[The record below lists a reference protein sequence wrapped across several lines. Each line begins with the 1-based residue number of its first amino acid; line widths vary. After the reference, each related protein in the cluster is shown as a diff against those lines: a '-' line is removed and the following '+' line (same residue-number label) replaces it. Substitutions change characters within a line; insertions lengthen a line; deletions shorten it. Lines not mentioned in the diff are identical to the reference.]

1 MPRQNNKNLLK
12 TWLFDKPMMFA
23 LLTCG
28 ISFVIISI
36 YAIISNLF
44 EISTKEPLVILLITI
59 LTGIYSMYYTIK
71 RLPHTPMARPDFI
84 AITNACGFL
93 IFLIPFITLLF
104 VGPDP
109 QIIRH
114 KALIFYV
121 LHPVAF
127 WFVSIGG
134 LILYLYVGGLAVS
147 SIYAKYRRAVQLGI
161 SKWKVILSMPF
172 AFLLM
177 WTPGY
182 LVEENKTKSN
192 MQINSPWYARFN
204 QWVITDI
211 LNTFFVY
218 LVLLLMLNIFA
229 GFPTILL
236 TAFLLMVYTLW
247 NLKFKNGFLKNI
259 NRGYSLTA
267 VAINLIF
274 IITIL
279 AQNLIQ
285 G

>member
-1 MPRQNNKNLLK
+1 MPRHNNKNQLK
-12 TWLFDKPMMFA
+12 TWLFDRPMMFG

-28 ISFVIISI
+28 LNLALISI

-44 EISTKEPLVILLITI
+44 EISTSGPLAWLLVVATV
-59 LTGIYSMYYTIK
+59 YSIYYTIK
-71 RLPHTPMARPDFI
+71 RLPHTPMARTDFI
-84 AITNACGFL
+84 AITNACSFL
-93 IFLIPFITLLF
+93 IFLILFIPLIF

-109 QIIRH
+109 QIMKH

-127 WFVSIGG
+127 WFVSIG
-134 LILYLYVGGLAVS
+134 LLMLYLYMGGLAIS
-147 SIYAKYRRAVQLGI
+147 NIYAKYKRAVQLGVD
-161 SKWKVILSMPF
+161 KWKVILSMPF

-182 LVEENKTKSN
+182 LIEDNRTKSN
-192 MQINSPWYARFN
+192 LHINTQWYARFN
-204 QWVITDI
+204 QWVAADM
-211 LNTFFVY
+211 LNTFFIY
-218 LVLLLMLNIFA
+218 LVLLLVLNIFA
-229 GFPTILL
+229 GLPTILVA
-236 TAFLLMVYTLW
+236 AFLLMVYTLW
-247 NLKFKNGFLKNI
+247 NIKFKDGFLKNI

-274 IITIL
+274 VITIL
-279 AQNLIQ
+279 AQHLIK

>member
-28 ISFVIISI
+28 LSLALISI

-44 EISTKEPLVILLITI
+44 EISASGPLALL
-59 LTGIYSMYYTIK
+59 LVAANVYSIYYTIK

-84 AITNACGFL
+84 AITNACTFL
-93 IFLIPFITLLF
+93 IFLILFIPLMF
-104 VGPDP
+104 IGPDP
-109 QIIRH
+109 QIMRH

-121 LHPVAF
+121 LHPVSF
-127 WFVSIGG
+127 WFVSIGM
-134 LILYLYVGGLAVS
+134 LMLYLYMGGLAIS
-147 SIYAKYRRAVQLGI
+147 NIYAKYRRAVQLGVD
-161 SKWKVILSMPF
+161 KWKVILSMPF

-182 LVEENKTKSN
+182 LIEDNRTKSN
-192 MQINSPWYARFN
+192 LQINTQWYARFN
-204 QWVITDI
+204 QWVVTDM

-218 LVLLLMLNIFA
+218 LVLLLVLNIFA
-229 GFPTILL
+229 GFPTILIA
-236 TAFLLMVYTLW
+236 AFLLMVYTLW
-247 NLKFKNGFLKNI
+247 NIKFKDGFLKNI

-274 IITIL
+274 VITIL
-279 AQNLIQ
+279 AQHLIQ

>member
-28 ISFVIISI
+28 LSLAIISI

-44 EISTKEPLVILLITI
+44 EISASGPLALL
-59 LTGIYSMYYTIK
+59 LVAANVYSIYYTIK

-84 AITNACGFL
+84 AITNACSFL
-93 IFLIPFITLLF
+93 IFLILFIPLMF
-104 VGPDP
+104 IGPDP
-109 QIIRH
+109 QIMRH
-114 KALIFYV
+114 NALIFYV

-127 WFVSIGG
+127 WFVSIG
-134 LILYLYVGGLAVS
+134 LLMLYLYMGGLAIS
-147 SIYAKYRRAVQLGI
+147 NIYAKYRRAVQLGI
-161 SKWKVILSMPF
+161 DKWKVILSMPF

-182 LVEENKTKSN
+182 LIEDNKTKSN
-192 MQINSPWYARFN
+192 MQINTQWYARFN
-204 QWVITDI
+204 QWVVADM
-211 LNTFFVY
+211 LNTFFIY
-218 LVLLLMLNIFA
+218 LVLLLILNIFVS
-229 GFPTILL
+229 FPTLLL
-236 TAFLLMVYTLW
+236 TAFLLIIYTLW
-247 NLKFKNGFLKNI
+247 NIKFKDGFLKNI

-274 IITIL
+274 VITIL
-279 AQNLIQ
+279 AQHLIK